1 MNFQTPSE
9 DGYSNPNGRP
19 NLAAFLT
26 TNAPK
31 ALRPVTAGAFGY
43 SATRP
48 MMAKEYFHDI
58 FDKSLEIDC
67 PIEGWHTESGP
78 CVYEAV
84 RIDSW
89 ARKCMRALIAD

>member
-9 DGYSNPNGRP
+9 DGYSDPNGRT
-19 NLAAFLT
+19 NLAAFLNK
-26 TNAPK
+26 NAPK

-48 MMAKEYFHDI
+48 IMAKEYFHEI
-58 FDKSLEIDC
+58 FDRSLEIGC

-84 RIDSW
+84 RIYKPASSV
-89 ARKCMRALIAD
+89 RERY